1 MVNIQKASEMLG
13 VKVRTIRQWIREGKI
28 PARKYPISNRWF
40 IDERDIEKLRG
51 NNDNTD

>member
-13 VKVRTIRQWIREGKI
+13 VKVRTIRPGIREGKI

-40 IDERDIEKLRG
+40 IDEKDIEELRG
-51 NNDNTD
+51 RNDNKD